1 LKKEAFCNPGAIS
14 MVDNQK
20 TAVVFPGQGS
30 QFVGMARELYDS
42 FPSVKELF
50 QTASEILGYD
60 LSSFCFNGPEEELNQ
75 TRITQ
80 PAIFVHSIAAYRL
93 LEEKGF
99 SPRLAAGHSL
109 GEYSALVAAGFLAFE
124 EALVLVKLRGD
135 LMQKA
140 GDNAPGTMAAVIG
153 LEDSKVEQLCSVA
166 GDTVVPAN
174 YNAPGQVV
182 VSGSHAGVE
191 EIISTAM
198 KAGARMVKKLRVSGA
213 FHSPLMAYTTAP
225 MSQRLEMARIT
236 KARIPVVA
244 NVTAS
249 LEIDPERVRKLLL
262 DQITKPVRWAA
273 SIENM
278 AASGIE
284 KFIEVGPGNVLA
296 GLCRRINRSL
306 EVVSIGTAKDI
317 KAFSSCES
325 F

>member
-1 LKKEAFCNPGAIS
+1 
-14 MVDNQK
+14 M
-20 TAVVFPGQGS
+20 VFPGQGS

-50 QTASEILGYD
+50 QAASQILGYD
-60 LSSFCFNGPEEELNQ
+60 LSGYCFNGPEEELNQ

-80 PAIFVHSIAAYRL
+80 PAIFVHSIAAYLL

-109 GEYSALVAAGFLAFE
+109 GEYSALVAAGCLAFE
-124 EALVLVKLRGD
+124 EALVLVKLRGE

-140 GDNAPGTMAAVIG
+140 GDNAPGTMAAIIG
-153 LEDSKVEQLCSVA
+153 LEDSKVEQLCSNAA
-166 GDTVVPAN
+166 GTVVPAN

-182 VSGSHAGVE
+182 ISGSHAGVE
-191 EIISTAM
+191 ETIGAAM

-213 FHSPLMAYTTAP
+213 FHSPLMGYATAP
-225 MSQRLEMARIT
+225 MCQRLEKARIT

-249 LEIDPERVRKLLL
+249 LETDPERLRSLLL
-262 DQITKPVRWAA
+262 DQITSPVRWAA

-284 KFIEVGPGNVLA
+284 KFVEVGPGNVLA

-306 EVVSIGTAKDI
+306 EVVSIGTAEDL
-317 KAFSSCES
+317 KAFSG
-325 F
+325 

>member
-1 LKKEAFCNPGAIS
+1 
-14 MVDNQK
+14 MDNQK
-20 TAVVFPGQGS
+20 TAAIFPGQGS
-30 QFVGMARELYDS
+30 QFVGMARELYDN

-50 QTASEILGYD
+50 QAASEILEYD
-60 LSSFCFNGPEEELNQ
+60 LSRYCFNGPEEELNQ
-75 TRITQ
+75 TWITQ

-93 LEEKGF
+93 LQEKGF
-99 SPRLAAGHSL
+99 SPELAAGHSL
-109 GEYSALVAAGFLAFE
+109 GEYSALVAAGFLTFE
-124 EALVLVKLRGD
+124 QALELVKLRGE

-153 LEDSKVEQLCSVA
+153 LEDSKVEQICSVSCN
-166 GDTVVPAN
+166 TVVTAN

-182 VSGSHAGVE
+182 VSGSLAGVDE
-191 EIISTAM
+191 VIGAA
-198 KAGARMVKKLRVSGA
+198 KQAGARMVKKLRVSGA
-213 FHSPLMAYTTAP
+213 FHSQLMAYATAP
-225 MSQRLEMARIT
+225 MHQALEKVRIA
-236 KARIPVVA
+236 KGRIPVVA

-284 KFIEVGPGNVLA
+284 KFVEVGPGNVLA

-306 EVVSIGTAKDI
+306 EVISIGTAEDL
-317 KAFSSCES
+317 KAFSNCES